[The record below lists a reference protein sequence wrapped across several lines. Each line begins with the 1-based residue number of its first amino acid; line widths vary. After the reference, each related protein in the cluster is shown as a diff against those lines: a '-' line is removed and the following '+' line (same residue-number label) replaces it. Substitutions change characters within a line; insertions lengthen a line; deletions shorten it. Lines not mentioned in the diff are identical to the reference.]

1 MGSLVMRAR
10 GASVADGEPLKLSA
24 IGEDA
29 SWPREP
35 ASATVAAWRASE
47 PSPALK
53 LMRSRPPPR
62 PTGIL
67 VRYVVLVDVET
78 DQRSAWWKAGWK
90 TSVVCAPAA
99 GTRASER
106 EQASIEQVARR
117 ARLKCRFGT
126 NAPGVGA

>member
-10 GASVADGEPLKLSA
+10 GASVAEGEPLKLSA

-47 PSPALK
+47 ASPALK

-62 PTGIL
+62 PTRIL
-67 VRYVVLVDVET
+67 VRYVVLVAVET
-78 DQRSAWWKAGWK
+78 DQWSAWWKAGWK
-90 TSVVCAPAA
+90 TLVTVCARAA
-99 GTRASER
+99 GTRASDSEQER
-106 EQASIEQVARR
+106 IQ
-117 ARLKCRFGT
+117 
-126 NAPGVGA
+126 